1 MSSGARAR
9 PASSTP
15 PGGPPPRRRNR
26 PAVTSRGRRRLL
38 VVGVAVAA
46 VLGLAWAVSVS
57 PLVDVDHLK
66 VRGLHHLSAAQVEA
80 AGGVHP
86 GDAMLW
92 VDTGRAVRAIDA
104 LPYVRAVQVHR
115 EWPDTVEISVA
126 ERTPVAWVAGA
137 SGAALVDR
145 TGRVLE
151 TVGQAVGLPQLLG
164 ASTVASP
171 GARID
176 ALGAAR
182 VAGALSGI
190 ARAGT
195 ASVEETDHGIVLHLA
210 AGPDVRMGP
219 ATQIGVKLRAALAVL
234 AASNGTPVAYVD
246 VSVPTNPVAG

>member
-1 MSSGARAR
+1 
-9 PASSTP
+9 
-15 PGGPPPRRRNR
+15 
-26 PAVTSRGRRRLL
+26 
-38 VVGVAVAA
+38 
-46 VLGLAWAVSVS
+46 
-57 PLVDVDHLK
+57 
-66 VRGLHHLSAAQVEA
+66 
-80 AGGVHP
+80 
-86 GDAMLW
+86 MLW

-164 ASTVASP
+164 AATVASP

-219 ATQIGVKLRAALAVL
+219 ATQIGVKLRAALA
-234 AASNGTPVAYVD
+234 
-246 VSVPTNPVAG
+246 AGRVERHAGRLRRCQRADQPGRRLRVGLTVRRPAPGCVGWGS